1 MSIMKNALFIFLV
14 TVLITVFSA
23 AALQAQIKDHQPK
36 NSDYTGSVIKQHSP
50 SAGANLSNL
59 FNMKMSHSYSMNFGT
74 AGGQMMNM
82 NAYTNTMQFFFTEDL
97 TGEVNLS
104 LLHSPFGQPNLYG
117 LNQNQR
123 SMDVALNA
131 QIDYRIN
138 DRMRLS
144 FEVNRQPGNYGF
156 YPGYG
161 GYRNAPFQNG
171 SAFGRY

>member
-1 MSIMKNALFIFLV
+1 MKKIIPVSLLAILFCI
-14 TVLITVFSA
+14 FSA
-23 AALQAQIKDHQPK
+23 TALQAQIKENQHK
-36 NSDYTGSVIKQHSP
+36 RSDYSGSIIKQHDP

-117 LNQNQR
+117 LNENQR

-131 QIDYRIN
+131 QIDYQIN
-138 DRMRLS
+138 ERMSLS

-161 GYRNAPFQNG
+161 GYRNAPFQYG
-171 SAFGRY
+171 PAIGRY